1 MIKFA
6 ISETVARLPELIVQA
21 GINFYVTVQNK
32 TLQDKLE
39 FLDIKLII
47 CWAVSL
53 QKKNS

>member
-1 MIKFA
+1 MIIYA
-6 ISETVARLPELIVQA
+6 ISAIVAMLPGLIVQA

-32 TLQDKLE
+32 TLQDKLK